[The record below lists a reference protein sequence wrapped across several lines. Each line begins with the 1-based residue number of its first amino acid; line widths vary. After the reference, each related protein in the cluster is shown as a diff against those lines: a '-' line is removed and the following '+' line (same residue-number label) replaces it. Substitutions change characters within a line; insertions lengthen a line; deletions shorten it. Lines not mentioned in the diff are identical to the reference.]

1 MPKTGL
7 KGAVVA
13 LAVLLSATTYAAG
26 RGFGGGHG
34 GGGGGHFGGGGMHF
48 GGGGMRGGGMN
59 FGGGGARFGGG
70 HFGGGGMRF
79 GGANFGG
86 GGMRYGGAH
95 FGGVRQFGGPR
106 FGGARHF
113 GGARFG
119 GVPRYSAGRGYS
131 RSYAVRG
138 AGNRAAFR
146 SSRAANRAALRA
158 SRTGNAAAFNRNGNG
173 RNLNGRALRD
183 ANRRTN
189 AVRTAL
195 GGAAVAGALHNHANL
210 HNPNWRNNI
219 ASNAALA
226 GWKNGH
232 GNGWWHNG
240 GWWRHRH
247 GGYGWV
253 GPLFW
258 PFAYYDFYNYALW
271 GGGYD
276 DSFWDYG
283 YGDIYAG
290 LFSPYG
296 YDELAGY
303 MPQYSGGGS
312 GGPPPSGPVTS
323 GPATSGPATTGSAPP
338 APAADAPSEQLAQM
352 CGQDGR
358 DIAGLPIDQIQ
369 SAINPNDEQR
379 AALDDL
385 ANASVKA
392 AQDIK
397 AACPTSIAL
406 TAPSR
411 LAAMQ
416 KRIEALIGAVQTV
429 QPALDKFYG
438 LLNDEQKARLTALGK
453 NQREDKEA
461 KNEEAKTENPPN
473 ATTPQDCGGAIP
485 EWPTQKITD
494 ALQPTEAQRD
504 SLNAL
509 AAASAKAADMLKTSC
524 QPSAA
529 LTPPARLAAVGQR
542 LDTLLQATKTVS
554 VALNDFYGKLTD
566 EQKAQFEAI
575 GPKQNGLSS
584 GSASQRSDASEPRS
598 RHRRGH
604 RNDVAAMR
612 NMIRHFITW

>member
-1 MPKTGL
+1 MSKTGL
-7 KGAVVA
+7 KAAAVIV
-13 LAVLLSATTYAAG
+13 LAVLLSATAYG
-26 RGFGGGHG
+26 RGGGHGGGGHGGGGRGGGMHFGGGGHGGGMHFG
-34 GGGGGHFGGGGMHF
+34 GGGGGHFGGGG
-48 GGGGMRGGGMN
+48 
-59 FGGGGARFGGG
+59 GAR
-70 HFGGGGMRF
+70 FGGGGMRF
-79 GGANFGG
+79 GGAHFGG
-86 GGMRYGGAH
+86 G
-95 FGGVRQFGGPR
+95 RQ
-106 FGGARHF
+106 F

-119 GVPRYSAGRGYS
+119 GAPRFSAGRGYS
-131 RSYAVRG
+131 RSFAVRG

-146 SSRAANRAALRA
+146 SNRAANRAALRA
-158 SRTGNAAAFNRNGNG
+158 NRIGNSGAINRNITG

-183 ANRRTN
+183 ANRRTH
-189 AVRTAL
+189 AVRAAL

-210 HNPNWRNNI
+210 HNPGWRNRI
-219 ASNAALA
+219 ASNAATA
-226 GWKNGH
+226 GWQGKYRGDRN
-232 GNGWWHNG
+232 

-271 GGGYD
+271 GSGYD

-303 MPQYSGGGS
+303 VPQYPGGGS
-312 GGPPPSGPVTS
+312 GGNPRP
-323 GPATSGPATTGSAPP
+323 SGPATTGSAPP
-338 APAADAPSEQLAQM
+338 AASADTQSDQLAQM

-379 AALDDL
+379 AALDNF

-406 TAPSR
+406 TAPNR

-429 QPALDKFYG
+429 QPALDRFYG

-453 NQREDKEA
+453 DQRDSDQRDA
-461 KNEEAKTENPPN
+461 AGGNP
-473 ATTPQDCGGAIP
+473 ASADAPQDCGGAIP

-494 ALQPTEAQRD
+494 ALQPTDAQRD

-509 AAASAKAADMLKTSC
+509 AAASAKAADMLKSSC

-529 LTPPARLAAVGQR
+529 LTPPARLAAAGQR

-554 VALNDFYGKLTD
+554 VALNDFYGKLSD

-575 GPKQNGLSS
+575 GPKQNALSA
-584 GSASQRSDASEPRS
+584 GSAGQRSDASDAASEPRS

-604 RNDVAAMR
+604 RNDVAAIR
-612 NMIRHFITW
+612 SMIRHFIQW